1 MNNKN
6 ISYNDKNVV
15 DFIIGKANL
24 MLQALNNV
32 ETKGKTN
39 LDNLSGSINALEEIV
54 KAAVDAINALQGQV
68 DQLNRQIDNMKPAE
82 IEK

>member
-6 ISYNDKNVV
+6 IGYNDKNVI
-15 DFIIGKANL
+15 DFIVGKANL

-39 LDNLSGSINALEEIV
+39 LDNLSGSIDALEEIV
-54 KAAVDAINALQGQV
+54 KAAVDAINTLKEQV
-68 DQLNRQIDNMKPAE
+68 DEMKPAD

>member
-1 MNNKN
+1 MNN
-6 ISYNDKNVV
+6 YNDKNVI
-15 DFIIGKANL
+15 DFIVGKANL

-39 LDNLSGSINALEEIV
+39 LDNLSRSIDVLEEIV
-54 KAAVDAINALQGQV
+54 KAAIDAINTLKGQV
-68 DQLNRQIDNMKPAE
+68 DQLNRQIDNMKPAD